1 MPQNTRRRF
10 LRANPMVLFLEGGDG
25 GDGGGSGGGAPGGG
39 NPNPGPGPD
48 DPKGKDGG
56 NPQGDPGGEPKPD
69 DDPLGE
75 AGKKALETERT
86 ARKEAE
92 RKLGELETEVSRL
105 RRANAANKGT
115 DVEAIKAE
123 IRSEFA
129 EGLVEAQLEAAATGR
144 LAKPEDAVLFVGRDT
159 IAELAKGGRPDKAAI
174 SKAID
179 DVLAERPY
187 LAGKAEPQWGDVG
200 GGHRPG
206 PSADV
211 EPGLGRLR
219 HAYATETKT
228 K

>member
-1 MPQNTRRRF
+1 M
-10 LRANPMVLFLEGGDG
+10 ADLE
-25 GDGGGSGGGAPGGG
+25 
-39 NPNPGPGPD
+39 
-48 DPKGKDGG
+48 
-56 NPQGDPGGEPKPD
+56 Q
-69 DDPLGE
+69 
-75 AGKKALETERT
+75 
-86 ARKEAE
+86 
-92 RKLGELETEVSRL
+92 EVSRL

-129 EGLVEAQLEAAATGR
+129 ESLVHAQLEAAATGR

-187 LAGKAEPQWGDVG
+187 LAGKDAPQWGDVG